1 MAWWWDER
9 GISGA
14 GVAGPDQLPFVDEH
28 AVVIDAPPEPVVV
41 VRRMLDAVA
50 RSARR
55 GA

>member
-1 MAWWWDER
+1 MNEESPVR
-9 GISGA
+9 RS
-14 GVAGPDQLPFVDEH
+14 PDQLPFVDEH